1 MTKDERLKQVI
12 IQRAGKVPELKGPWP
27 ADLLESAVRE
37 LYQLYPGVLVI
48 VMSERL
54 PEGCYPQHGHE
65 FLDVLDGGRCLCEV
79 DEPRNPKCP
88 VDHARRADPTNCSPA
103 ECWRRLTQT
112 VPVDQPEGYSNFQ
125 DVKFYP
131 VRAEALDGLIRRAES
146 CDRVTAYPATQGDLI
161 SALREVRDR
170 RASDKAIA
178 AAQGPWWTPTL
189 EVQRLM
195 RWCKEAKSDT
205 VEISAKVLE
214 GLIHDSL
221 LWRKDRAAL
230 DAPPQESS
238 LPPLQRYYHYQD
250 QAGGSSMIEGDA
262 GEYVLFEEVQA
273 CWNASRGGTSPV
285 ARDVTK
291 EVALMALCAVQN
303 AHSELMHPNLAKDV
317 QTAIDGLRPVGVPT
331 AGRSTTDEIAQDRD
345 HWKRLAMDRNVTIGT
360 LGQENDRLK
369 QESRENPWGLRRIP
383 SAWMRIVRIAST
395 PDQPP
400 GEYDIECYAG
410 DEPPEDGNKDWIP
423 LYRRAEGAA
432 NAAPVAPTEPPP
444 GLLMSM
450 ALRMDHGLGV
460 PGYYDQQM
468 FGSEAPS
475 HKQRLEAALITARQ
489 MWEEVTGH
497 GFYRPEKEPEY
508 VQRQKAATG
517 S

>member
-1 MTKDERLKQVI
+1 MSDTLWDRRR
-12 IQRAGKVPELKGPWP
+12 IQLEQEVRKAALNLLGHTGSNQFELLLDPPRTALRIVAGPAPETPCG
-27 ADLLESAVRE
+27 
-37 LYQLYPGVLVI
+37 
-48 VMSERL
+48 
-54 PEGCYPQHGHE
+54 
-65 FLDVLDGGRCLCEV
+65 
-79 DEPRNPKCP
+79 
-88 VDHARRADPTNCSPA
+88 PA

-112 VPVDQPEGYSNFQ
+112 VPVDQPEGYSNLQ
-125 DVKFYP
+125 DVKLYP

-178 AAQGPWWTPTL
+178 AVQGPWWTPTL
-189 EVQRLM
+189 EVERLM
-195 RWCKEAKSDT
+195 RWCNEAKTDT

-214 GLIHDSL
+214 GLLHDSL
-221 LWRKDRAAL
+221 LWRKDRAA
-230 DAPPQESS
+230 Q
-238 LPPLQRYYHYQD
+238 Q
-250 QAGGSSMIEGDA
+250 GSSGD
-262 GEYVLFEEVQA
+262 EPSQA
-273 CWNASRGGTSPV
+273 
-285 ARDVTK
+285 ARDITK
-291 EVALMALCAVQN
+291 EVALMALCAVQRE
-303 AHSELMHPNLAKDV
+303 HSASMHPNLAKDV
-317 QTAIDGLRPVGVPT
+317 QTAIDGLRGT
-331 AGRSTTDEIAQDRD
+331 AGRGETEVTEAAKATRLIADQLGEAINSLFLALRTPNAHHSKAMRNAADELKTVALRLDAIERDRD
-345 HWKRLAMDRNVTIGT
+345 QWKRLAMDRNAAIGA
-360 LGQENDRLK
+360 LGQENERLK

-410 DEPPEDGNKDWIP
+410 DEPPDDGNKDWVP
-423 LYRRAEGAA
+423 LYRRTQDAVNTGS
-432 NAAPVAPTEPPP
+432 VAPSEPPP

-468 FGSEAPS
+468 FGSEAPT

-497 GFYRPEKEPEY
+497 GFYRPEKEAEY
-508 VQRQKAATG
+508 VQRQKAAMR